1 MPKYVPVQRPD
12 IRVIP
17 YLDPAQPAT
26 IQLYTAQ
33 ELAER
38 RAQDRVLYA
47 RWLARQAA
55 QAERDRRV
63 RRLMLGFGAV
73 LAAVLVGGVG
83 LLIWLAYTTII
94 SIGAGLLLVPLAL
107 LALAGLTFGGHRCV
121 TIVQHWH

>member
-17 YLDPAQPAT
+17 YVDPAQPAAM
-26 IQLYTAQ
+26 QLYTAQ
-33 ELAER
+33 ELAQR

-47 RWLARQAA
+47 RWQLRQAEY
-55 QAERDRRV
+55 AERDRKV
-63 RRLMLGFGAV
+63 RKFMLGFAAAF
-73 LAAVLVGGVG
+73 AAVAVVAVG
-83 LLIWLAYTTII
+83 LLVWLAYTAIV

-107 LALAGLTFGGHRCV
+107 VALAGVAFGGHRCV